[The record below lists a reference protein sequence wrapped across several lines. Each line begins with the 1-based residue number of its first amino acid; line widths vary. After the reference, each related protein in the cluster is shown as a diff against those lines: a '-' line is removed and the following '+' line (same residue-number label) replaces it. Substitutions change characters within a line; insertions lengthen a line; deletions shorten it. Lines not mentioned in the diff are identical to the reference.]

1 MWCAIVAFCVRHVW
15 GTMAI
20 STLLNVAQSESELTL
35 NRYVSLWVIFM
46 LSTTTTTTTRERSDL
61 FDDMPQS
68 APIVSNYNANR
79 TE

>member
-1 MWCAIVAFCVRHVW
+1 MWCAIVRHVW

-46 LSTTTTTTTRERSDL
+46 LSTTTTTRERSDL

-68 APIVSNYNANR
+68 APIVSDYNANR
-79 TE
+79 AE